1 MNEVMTPAVA
11 GEAYITGTG
20 AYLPGDPIGNDELA
34 ARPGGDGL
42 RAARARARAL
52 AANGI
57 RARHYATDDKGQT
70 IQLNEQL
77 AAEAIRRA
85 LADRGLPPAA
95 VGMLATGT
103 TAGDVLVPGFASMVH
118 GRLGGGPAEVLSAS
132 GVCASSMAALRAA
145 VAAVRLGEHRVAVA
159 AGSELASRSLQA
171 GGDGQGDAPDTAFL
185 RWTLSDGAGA
195 VVVEPAPRPDGPSL
209 RVDWIRLSSH
219 AHEHPACMS
228 AGLAGDRVPRP
239 GTTWLD
245 RRGPAGDGDGAAGD
259 RRPSPAVPPLRQDM
273 AALRALVDLGVAEYG
288 RLTRAGLID
297 PATEHVLVH
306 YSAAHFRATLLERLR
321 QAGHAPDESR
331 WFSNLATAGNTGA
344 ASILVALDEA
354 RARFRPGDR
363 VLLVVPESG
372 RFTLAFAHLT
382 CTGPGGQ
389 AGRRELAAS
398 PLGLPAPGDPPA
410 VARALAEL
418 AATWAGFER
427 RLARVPAVARIEDGT
442 ATIADYRDLLLNLRQ
457 QVIDGSRWI
466 SRAASSFSAPLA
478 WLRSAAIT
486 HAAEEHRD
494 YQMLE
499 RDYAACGGDPADIAA
514 ASPNAGSAALSAFL
528 MHRAGLPDPVDLL
541 GAMFIIEGLGT
552 AKAGHWAARLQA
564 SLGLHDD
571 QVSFLRY
578 HAAGDDAHFGV
589 LAAALRSGILDDDA
603 VTAVVRTARVTA
615 RLYALQ
621 LEELGNA

>member
-1 MNEVMTPAVA
+1 MRRRAARWRNGGMSEVMIPAIA

-34 ARPGGDGL
+34 ARPGGDGP

-57 RARHYATDDKGQT
+57 RTRHYATDDKGQT

-103 TAGDVLVPGFASMVH
+103 TAGDVLVPGFAAMVH

-171 GGDGQGDAPDTAFL
+171 GGDAPDTAFL

-195 VVVEPAPRPDGPSL
+195 VVIEPAPRPDGPSL

-219 AHEHPACMS
+219 AHAHPACMS
-228 AGLAGDRVPRP
+228 AGLAADRVPRP
-239 GTTWLD
+239 GATWLD
-245 RRGPAGDGDGAAGD
+245 RHGPATDGDSAAGDGAAGD
-259 RRPSPAVPPLRQDM
+259 RRPEPAVPPLRQDM
-273 AALRALVDLGVAEYG
+273 AALPALVDLGVAEYG

-321 QAGHAPDESR
+321 QAGHEPDESR
-331 WFSNLATAGNTGA
+331 WFSNLDTAGNTGA

-354 RARFRPGDR
+354 RAR
-363 VLLVVPESG
+363 VP
-372 RFTLAFAHLT
+372 
-382 CTGPGGQ
+382 P
-389 AGRRELAAS
+389 
-398 PLGLPAPGDPPA
+398 
-410 VARALAEL
+410 
-418 AATWAGFER
+418 W
-427 RLARVPAVARIEDGT
+427 
-442 ATIADYRDLLLNLRQ
+442 
-457 QVIDGSRWI
+457 
-466 SRAASSFSAPLA
+466 
-478 WLRSAAIT
+478 
-486 HAAEEHRD
+486 
-494 YQMLE
+494 
-499 RDYAACGGDPADIAA
+499 
-514 ASPNAGSAALSAFL
+514 
-528 MHRAGLPDPVDLL
+528 
-541 GAMFIIEGLGT
+541 
-552 AKAGHWAARLQA
+552 
-564 SLGLHDD
+564 
-571 QVSFLRY
+571 
-578 HAAGDDAHFGV
+578 
-589 LAAALRSGILDDDA
+589 
-603 VTAVVRTARVTA
+603 
-615 RLYALQ
+615 
-621 LEELGNA
+621 